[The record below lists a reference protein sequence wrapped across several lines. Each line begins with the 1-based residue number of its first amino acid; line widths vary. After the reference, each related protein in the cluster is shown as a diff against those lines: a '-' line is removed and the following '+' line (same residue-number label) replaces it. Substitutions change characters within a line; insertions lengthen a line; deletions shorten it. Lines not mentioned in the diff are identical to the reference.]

1 MKIGGVFLVFSLSV
15 ALGQAPEYKNLQ
27 ILKGIPPARIPM
39 VMNTFNRVLGVEC
52 THCHVADA
60 MEKEDKP
67 QFGTT
72 RKMFQMRNT
81 VAQQYKINVSCWT
94 CHHGNS
100 KPAPPALEIKDV
112 WPEEL
117 KLTPEQQ
124 KLPTQQVF
132 KNIKFFNDTAGS
144 MRAGMNFLSA
154 ALGVGCDHC
163 HVVGAWEKDDKPAKD
178 TARKMLAMVR
188 DMRRDFAPWRFSC
201 TTCHRGSVKPEVNPP
216 PA

>member
-1 MKIGGVFLVFSLSV
+1 MKIGGVFLVFSLGV
-15 ALGQAPEYKNLQ
+15 ALAQAPEYKNLQ

-72 RKMFQMRNT
+72 RKMFQMRNA
-81 VAQQYKINVSCWT
+81 VAQQYKVNIACWT

-100 KPAPPALEIKDV
+100 KPTPPIKDV

-117 KLTPEQQ
+117 KLTPEQE

-132 KNIKFFNDTAGS
+132 KNIKFFTDNAGS

-154 ALGVGCDHC
+154 SLGVGCDHC

>member
-1 MKIGGVFLVFSLSV
+1 
-15 ALGQAPEYKNLQ
+15 
-27 ILKGIPPARIPM
+27 
-39 VMNTFNRVLGVEC
+39 
-52 THCHVADA
+52 

-81 VAQQYKINVSCWT
+81 VAQQYKVNVSCWT

-100 KPAPPALEIKDV
+100 KPAPPQVEPKGV
-112 WPEEL
+112 WPESL
-117 KLTPEQQ
+117 KLTAEQE
-124 KLPTQQVF
+124 KMPAQQVY
-132 KNIKFFNDTAGS
+132 KNLKFNNGEAGQLRGV
-144 MRAGMNFLSA
+144 MLFMSA
-154 ALGVGCDHC
+154 ALGVGCEHC
-163 HVVGAWEKDDKPAKD
+163 HVEGAWEKDDKPAKA
-178 TARKMLAMVR
+178 TALRMLGMVR

>member
-1 MKIGGVFLVFSLSV
+1 LVECFWSFSLGV
-15 ALGQAPEYKNLQ
+15 ALGAAPEYKNLQ

-39 VMNTFNRVLGVEC
+39 VMSTFNRVLGVEC

-81 VAQQYKINVSCWT
+81 VAQQYQVNVSCWT

-117 KLTPEQQ
+117 KLTPGAGKATDAAGVQEH
-124 KLPTQQVF
+124 QVLQRHGGF
-132 KNIKFFNDTAGS
+132 DAG
-144 MRAGMNFLSA
+144 GNELS
-154 ALGVGCDHC
+154 
-163 HVVGAWEKDDKPAKD
+163 
-178 TARKMLAMVR
+178 
-188 DMRRDFAPWRFSC
+188 
-201 TTCHRGSVKPEVNPP
+201 
-216 PA
+216 